1 MAVEVAALI
10 TAAKAAAGLVQGVS
24 EAVEKIRSGR
34 FTNNDEAKRELQEK
48 IGALQQSVR
57 AAGSLAGF
65 GREYAGL
72 QEDVADLLWEAERVR
87 ASLRENREAAAAAT
101 HPRYTDVW
109 ETIDQLFES
118 VKQRQGPL
126 WLALDDRI
134 GWLNE
139 TDRAQIR
146 QRMQDGAV
154 AIEGA
159 STAIR
164 LKASSDAD
172 AHLRRIVEELRRV
185 QTALNQTLRTGIFG
199 ELQELSR

>member
-1 MAVEVAALI
+1 VAVEVVALI
-10 TAAKAAAGLVQGVS
+10 GAAKAAAGLAQDVHELVG
-24 EAVEKIRSGR
+24 KIRSGR
-34 FTNNDEAKRELQEK
+34 FTNNDDAKRELEEK
-48 IGALQQSVR
+48 IVALQKSVR

-87 ASLRENREAAAAAT
+87 ASLRENREAAADSG
-101 HPRYTDVW
+101 HPRYADVW

-139 TDRAQIR
+139 TDRAQVR
-146 QRMQDGAV
+146 QRMQDGAL

-159 STAIR
+159 SQAIR
-164 LKASSDAD
+164 LKASSDSD
-172 AHLRRIVEELRRV
+172 VHLRRIVEELRRV
-185 QTALNQTLRTGIFG
+185 QSSLNQTLRTGIFG